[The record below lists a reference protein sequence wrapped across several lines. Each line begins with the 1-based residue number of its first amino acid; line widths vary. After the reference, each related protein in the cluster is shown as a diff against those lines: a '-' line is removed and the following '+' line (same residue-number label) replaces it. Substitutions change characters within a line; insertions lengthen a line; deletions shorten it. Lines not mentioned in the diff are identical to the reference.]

1 MLIKKVFI
9 KGKPL
14 RIGLFTPVKLII
26 NPPASSALGNFDFV
40 QLHTELFYQSII
52 LLFLVLTT
60 LVFLLFVFLLHF
72 K

>member
-14 RIGLFTPVKLII
+14 RIGLFTPIKLIV
-26 NPPASSALGNFDFV
+26 NPLASSSLIHFEFF
-40 QLHTELFYQSII
+40 QLHNELFYKNIV